1 MNPVSVTLTRDPDP
15 DPATGTPCDP
25 ATGWDSVNPNHTDR
39 AHAEFSPSAL
49 KYLHTCPG
57 FHGNDGSSAAAD
69 MGTRIHEALEV
80 RDPTLLQ
87 SEEEVEIY
95 DQLLKDEE
103 EVFAYVFGGDDDFV
117 KVFREM
123 RLHLDLDAQTPTF
136 GTCDIVA
143 HDGKT
148 ALVADYKTGISFIDP
163 PRENWQAKA
172 YTLGVFQTNPD
183 IRTIHFAFLVPR
195 NGGVIVGTFERS
207 EMGVLRDQISMV
219 VGAAESTRPK
229 WEAGTMDIDDLGP
242 SHNCRFCRHE
252 DHCPALGAVAIE
264 VAERAKSVR
273 LLPDGPI
280 RASEVED
287 PETMAKLYLVARI
300 VEEWASGI
308 KFKALSMVLAGTE
321 LPGLRL
327 KSMGTP
333 LEVQDNINLANLAK
347 QHGLTMDD
355 ILETAN
361 LSLNK
366 LGEVLGSRAPRGM
379 KGKTIDAFR
388 EEAVDLGVAVEG
400 KTKYTLAQTKQD
412 NE

>member
-1 MNPVSVTLTRDPDP
+1 MNPVTDT
-15 DPATGTPCDP
+15 
-25 ATGWDSVNPNHTDR
+25 PNHTDR

-57 FHGNDGSSAAAD
+57 FHGKDGSSAAAD

-80 RDPTLLQ
+80 RDPSTLQ

-103 EVFAYVFGGDDDFV
+103 EVFQYVFGGTEGV
-117 KVFREM
+117 TIIREA
-123 RLHLDLDAQTPTF
+123 RLTLEIDALTPTF

-143 HDGKT
+143 IDSHGEV

-172 YTLGVFQTNPD
+172 YTLGVFQAYPNVK
-183 IRTIHFAFLVPR
+183 TIHFAFLVPR
-195 NGGVIVGTFERS
+195 NGGVIVGSFDRS
-207 EMGVLRDQISMV
+207 EMQTLRNEISDAV
-219 VGAAESTRPK
+219 RNAEQTRPK

-252 DHCPALGAVAIE
+252 DHCPALGAVSVEIAR
-264 VAERAKSVR
+264 RAKPGII
-273 LLPDGPI
+273 PDGII
-280 RASEVED
+280 RASEVEN
-287 PETMAKLYLVARI
+287 PEVMAKLYLVARI

-308 KFKALSMVLAGTE
+308 KFKAMSMMLAGVE

-333 LEVQDNINLANLAK
+333 LEVKDNINLANLAR
-347 QHGLTMDD
+347 QHGLTDEE

-366 LGEVLGSRAPRGM
+366 LGEVLGAKAPRGM
-379 KGKTIDAFR
+379 KGKTIDTFR
-388 EEAVDLGVAVEG
+388 EEAVELGVVSEG